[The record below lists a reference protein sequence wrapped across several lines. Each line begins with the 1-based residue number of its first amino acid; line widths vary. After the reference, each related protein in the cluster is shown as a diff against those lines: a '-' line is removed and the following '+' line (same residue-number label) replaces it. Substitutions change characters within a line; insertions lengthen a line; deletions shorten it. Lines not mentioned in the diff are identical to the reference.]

1 MKLASTIAV
10 ALLFVSRTAA
20 AEVRVKT
27 TPTTAI
33 PGAAVLVTVTGAK
46 AAPSGK
52 AGAAKLHFF
61 AARGGYQAVAAIP
74 LDHEPGS
81 FKIEVEG
88 APGSAVVAVKKH
100 TFPEAKLIVEEELAN
115 PDAAD
120 RDRIDA
126 DNVAIRKAMDDASA
140 VPAFS
145 GKFAPAQRGAVTSVF
160 GEWRTFNDGH
170 RSQHL
175 GLDLGARAGSAVAA
189 PAAGRVAL
197 VRECLLAG
205 NVVVVVHGG
214 GISTAFFHLDKTAVK
229 EGDEVKQGAKLGT
242 VGMSGRTT
250 GAHLHMSVGVGGALV
265 DPASFLRLAL
275 RPAPRTD

>member
-10 ALLFVSRTAA
+10 AILFASQAAA

-27 TPTTAI
+27 TPTRAI
-33 PGAAVLVTVTGAK
+33 PGAAVLVTVTGTK
-46 AAPSGK
+46 AAPTGK

-61 AARGGYQAVAAIP
+61 AARTGYQAVAAIP

-88 APGSAVVAVKKH
+88 APGSAVVEVKKH
-100 TFPEAKLIVEEELAN
+100 TFPEAKLVVEEELAN

-126 DNVAIRKAMDDASA
+126 DNVAIRKAMDDATA
-140 VPAFS
+140 APAFT
-145 GKFAPAQRGAVTSVF
+145 GTFATPRGAVTSVF

-175 GLDLGARAGSAVAA
+175 GLDLGAKQGAPVSA
-189 PAAGRVAL
+189 PAAGKVAL
-197 VRECLLAG
+197 VRDCLLAG

-214 GISTAFFHLDKTAVK
+214 GIATAFFHLDTTAVK
-229 EGDEVKQGAKLGT
+229 EGDEVKRGAKLGT

-275 RPAPRTD
+275 RPAAKS